1 VDLQLDQT
9 QRSVREA
16 LETLLGRHAGPARA
30 REVQA
35 VGGSDRELMERLDE
49 AGFLDLF
56 ADPDAGAVTAALV
69 AEWVAEAGGVG
80 PVGWRTLT
88 LPAVVEAEL
97 PSVVAVMERDRPG
110 PVRFAGD
117 ADALLVI
124 DGREA
129 ELLDR
134 GDFSTEPVESI
145 FGYPLA
151 TVTPGRGRPLAAGAG
166 SLARRWWRVA
176 IAAEVA
182 GTAAAVV
189 SFMLRFLTEREQFG
203 RPLGSF
209 QALQHRM
216 VECYVLVEGVRWTAR
231 EAVYLGAPDE
241 QSAVAATLAVEA
253 ASRIL
258 QESHQQAGSI
268 GFTLEFDLH
277 IWSLR
282 LQTLRVEAGG
292 LAGHADALV
301 RSRWE

>member
-1 VDLQLDQT
+1 VNLQLDALQ
-9 QRSVREA
+9 QSVHEA
-16 LETLLGRHAGPARA
+16 LDTLLGRHAGATRA
-30 REVQA
+30 REVHD
-35 VGGSDRELMERLDE
+35 GGGADRELMRRLQE

-56 ADPDAGAVTAALV
+56 ADPNAGAITASLV
-69 AEWVAEAGGVG
+69 AEWVAEAAGVA

-88 LPAVVEAEL
+88 LPAVVDAEL
-97 PSVVAVMERDRPG
+97 PPVVAVMERNRPG

-124 DGREA
+124 DGPEA

-134 GDFSTEPVESI
+134 GDFSAEPVQSI

-151 TVTPGRGRPLAAGAG
+151 KVTPGRGRPLAAGAG

-182 GTAAAVV
+182 GTAAAIV
-189 SFMLRFLTEREQFG
+189 SFMLRFLPEREQFG
-203 RPLGSF
+203 RPLGAF
-209 QALQHRM
+209 QALQHRLA
-216 VECYVLVEGVRWTAR
+216 ECYVLVEGVRWTAR

-241 QSAVAATLAVEA
+241 HSAVAATLAAEA

-268 GFTLEFDLH
+268 GLTLEFDLH

-282 LQTLRVEAGG
+282 LQSLRVEAGG

-301 RSRWE
+301 RSRWR

>member
-16 LETLLGRHAGPARA
+16 LDTLLGRHGGPARA
-30 REVQA
+30 REVQSG
-35 VGGSDRELMERLDE
+35 GGSDRELIQRLDE
-49 AGFLDLF
+49 GGFLDLF
-56 ADPDAGAVTAALV
+56 ADPNAGPVTAALV
-69 AEWVAEAGGVG
+69 AEWVAEAAGVA
-80 PVGWRTLT
+80 PIGWRTLT
-88 LPAVVEAEL
+88 LP
-97 PSVVAVMERDRPG
+97 AVMERDRPG

-134 GDFSTEPVESI
+134 GDFSTESVESI

-151 TVTPGRGRPLAAGAG
+151 TVTPGHGRPLAAGAG
-166 SLARRWWRVA
+166 LLARRWWRVA
-176 IAAEVA
+176 VAAEVA

-216 VECYVLVEGVRWTAR
+216 VECFVLLESVRWTAR
-231 EAVYLGAPDE
+231 EAVHLGAPDE
-241 QSAVAATLAVEA
+241 HSAVAATLAVEA

-258 QESHQQAGSI
+258 QEAHQQAGSI

-277 IWSLR
+277 VWSLR
-282 LQTLRVEAGG
+282 LQSLRVEAGG

-301 RSRWE
+301 RSRWR